1 MRPIVSRAEKSRR
14 EHRTLIFFLAALEA
28 VAAVLLMVGFALDNE
43 SLRVASYALGMP
55 VTFALLG
62 NIGLYL
68 SWAEKR

>member
-1 MRPIVSRAEKSRR
+1 MPHSKRWRP
-14 EHRTLIFFLAALEA
+14 F
-28 VAAVLLMVGFALDNE
+28 LLMVGFALDNE